1 MTTSPG
7 HNSAQA
13 LFTTVRKATAAD
25 APGIARVHVDT
36 WRSTYR
42 DIVPDDYLAGLSV
55 DARQEFWDKIL
66 RMETGKDHVFVAEDR
81 EGRIV
86 GFVVSG
92 LNRSKLP
99 YDGEVKAIYVLKEHQ
114 GRALG
119 RCLLRVSLDRLAQDG
134 LRSAMLWVLEAN
146 PAVDFYKRLGGR
158 VVGEAYEVIGERK
171 LKELAFAWD
180 DLQTFRVVKRIY
192 HITDQ
197 TSWAKALRQGFYEHP
212 SLKLEG
218 FIHCSEHSQLL
229 GVVNRY
235 FQKQKD
241 LLVLD
246 IDVSELEAPLRF
258 ENTIGGFELF
268 PHAYGP
274 LNLDAVLMIHTLKVS
289 DSGVFEE
296 PG

>member
-7 HNSAQA
+7 HSSAQD

-25 APGIARVHVDT
+25 APGIARVHVET
-36 WRSTYR
+36 WRSTYQ

-55 DARQEFWDKIL
+55 DARQEFWDKLL
-66 RMETGKDHVFVAEDR
+66 RMQAGKEHVFVAEDK

-86 GFVVSG
+86 GFIASG
-92 LNRSKLP
+92 HNRSELP

-119 RCLLRVSLDRLAQDG
+119 RRLLRVSLDRLAQDG
-134 LRSAMLWVLEAN
+134 LRSAMLWVLEEN
-146 PAVDFYKRLGGR
+146 PAVDFYQRLGGR
-158 VVGEAYEVIGERK
+158 VVGEVDEIIGGKK

-180 DLQTFRVVKRIY
+180 DLQTFRVAKRIY

-197 TSWAKALRQGFYEHP
+197 ASWAKALRQGFYEHP

-218 FIHCSEHSQLL
+218 FIHCSERSQLL
-229 GVVNRY
+229 GVANRY
-235 FQKQKD
+235 FQKQRD

-246 IDVSELEAPLRF
+246 MDASELKAPLRY
-258 ENTIGGFELF
+258 ENTTGGSELF
-268 PHAYGP
+268 PHVYGR
-274 LNLDAVLMIHTLKVS
+274 LNLDAVLMIHSLES
-289 DSGVFEE
+289 LRDSEGSNS
-296 PG
+296 